1 MITMASASKRPTIR
15 DVAKIAG
22 VSYGTVSRYFNGSEH
37 VSEAAANR
45 IAKAVKETSYTPN
58 SSARSLAHRRT
69 QTIALII
76 QVESNSTIMQSSIA
90 QAISG
95 ANQTLGEAGYQMVT
109 LIADSEQATQ
119 RITTLVNGDFA
130 DGYLLFSMSNDD
142 SLLKAFR
149 NLRRPMVRSEI
160 SSEDRTSFLAVDF
173 DNEQGQAAITRYLL
187 NKHRTRLAYICG
199 PGYSPTSLNRLAGFK
214 TAMGEL
220 YDDNLVYYADDW
232 ETTSGEMAVVAFEA
246 HLHSIDG
253 IVCANDNIAVG
264 LINQLRHMGLRIP
277 EDIAVTGFDDST
289 MALLANP
296 KLTTVHQDS
305 QLLGRTMAE
314 LVLRQIRGEES
325 HTTILKTRIVERQ
338 SA

>member
-1 MITMASASKRPTIR
+1 
-15 DVAKIAG
+15 
-22 VSYGTVSRYFNGSEH
+22 
-37 VSEAAANR
+37 
-45 IAKAVKETSYTPN
+45 
-58 SSARSLAHRRT
+58 
-69 QTIALII
+69 
-76 QVESNSTIMQSSIA
+76 
-90 QAISG
+90 
-95 ANQTLGEAGYQMVT
+95 
-109 LIADSEQATQ
+109 
-119 RITTLVNGDFA
+119 
-130 DGYLLFSMSNDD
+130 
-142 SLLKAFR
+142 
-149 NLRRPMVRSEI
+149 
-160 SSEDRTSFLAVDF
+160 
-173 DNEQGQAAITRYLL
+173 
-187 NKHRTRLAYICG
+187 
-199 PGYSPTSLNRLAGFK
+199 YSPTSLNRLAGFK

-232 ETTSGEMAVVAFEA
+232 ETTSGEMAAVAFEA